1 MAQKKTASDAVHFKG
16 DVKGVKDT
24 LLVIV
29 PQGDQKTKTDT
40 VLVKNGKFDFTVH
53 VSEPTDISGYTPGT
67 MRGTERVG
75 FQVIA
80 VPGESAVM
88 SGDLT
93 SNYYLTGSKFYQ
105 QFNQVDRMME
115 AAQKPMQQLVDSLQ
129 NRMKAGESQESVMK
143 VYQEKG
149 GKLRQELRDKMMNFI
164 KQHPDDEACA
174 YLIPQMDDLETMK
187 EAVKLLSPAVRD
199 GRMKNYYTRVIS
211 SIEAEEKAEAEAAKK
226 QAAGIAA
233 PNFTLEASA
242 VSIEENAEKTP
253 VNYVLPPGIQREQD
267 PTQPQLEGYFFIIE
281 ESDLQ

>member
-1 MAQKKTASDAVHFKG
+1 MMKSILCSLALMAMACVPAMAQKKAASDAVHFKG

-67 MRGTERVG
+67 MRGTERAG

-93 SNYYLTGSKFYQ
+93 SNYYLTGSKLVLSAVQRGGPY
-105 QFNQVDRMME
+105 DGGCPE
-115 AAQKPMQQLVDSLQ
+115 AHAAVGRQSAERL
-129 NRMKAGESQESVMK
+129 KAGESQEAVMK

-149 GKLRQELRDKMMNFI
+149 GLLRQETRDKMLNFI
-164 KQHPDDEACA
+164 KQHPDNEACA
-174 YLIPQMDDLETMK
+174 YLISQMEDLDMMK
-187 EAVKLLSPAVRD
+187 KAVKLSLPLCV
-199 GRMKNYYTRVIS
+199 T
-211 SIEAEEKAEAEAAKK
+211 AA
-226 QAAGIAA
+226 
-233 PNFTLEASA
+233 
-242 VSIEENAEKTP
+242 
-253 VNYVLPPGIQREQD
+253 
-267 PTQPQLEGYFFIIE
+267 
-281 ESDLQ
+281 